1 LTGSE
6 EEKNLRLEIDAVNE
20 EFSQW
25 GFSWETLLKKCP
37 KQERSRRIAIRIAET
52 VRKNPEL
59 LANTLETHQLPIARL
74 AKAFPRKAL
83 EKYRQYIVA
92 LIICTAVFY

>member
-1 LTGSE
+1 
-6 EEKNLRLEIDAVNE
+6 
-20 EFSQW
+20 
-25 GFSWETLLKKCP
+25 
-37 KQERSRRIAIRIAET
+37 

-59 LANTLETHQLPIARL
+59 LANTLETHQLPITRL

-92 LIICTAVFY
+92 LIILSQGDYPYVYSFVPQSFIEEGTI